1 MEIIESIPKKTR
13 NKIPE
18 HLIYE
23 MVDGRP
29 IYYAGYQN
37 VVKGI
42 VSSETIMGAG
52 KLQSYIIRLIQKF
65 LDKHSISD
73 VIELFYSE
81 VGIKFPNKTWRN
93 CDLAIFKK
101 ERLVSE
107 DLFDEDYF
115 TTPPNVVIEI
125 DTKADLKNYDNE
137 EHYYREKTQQL
148 LDFGVEKV
156 IWIYTKN
163 PRKILVA
170 ENGKDWLLKNWNKDV
185 EIMPDCLIN
194 LQDLIDNQ

>member
-42 VSSETIMGAG
+42 INSEAIMGSSAI
-52 KLQSYIIRLIQKF
+52 QSYILHLIQKF
-65 LDKHSISD
+65 LNRHPLEKDIILLSN
-73 VIELFYSE
+73 EL
-81 VGIKFPNKTWRN
+81 GLKFKSKSWRS

-101 ERLVSE
+101 GSISTEQ
-107 DLFDEDYF
+107 LFDDHYVDI
-115 TTPPNVVIEI
+115 PPNVVIEV

-185 EIMPDCLIN
+185 EIMPDCLLN